1 MLKYFVSRFRQLLSR
16 FRRDRICTIYCS
28 TVQYCTLE
36 VKYSTVLRLWSACG
50 PRVTLVSYI
59 VSMLLLQY
67 CNTVISNANTSTIIL
82 FGDMQQDESSHH
94 FVFHGRPAAPLISFF
109 FVNSNKISP

>member
-1 MLKYFVSRFRQLLSR
+1 MYRTYDNIIHHTGTVAEY
-16 FRRDRICTIYCS
+16 DTVNHIS
-28 TVQYCTLE
+28 T
-36 VKYSTVLRLWSACG
+36 
-50 PRVTLVSYI
+50 YI
-59 VSMLLLQY
+59 VSMLLLN